1 MASRFLPVPHAQA
14 ACAASLLF
22 VLLVGACKHP
32 TPAAPDAAPLAAPG
46 FLKGQLHVHT
56 TASGD
61 GKLSVGEV
69 IELYRVHG
77 YDFIVLT
84 DHNRV
89 AELPPPSDLLV
100 LPGVE
105 LTNNLRACDPP
116 PPPEQPCLMHVNAL
130 LIDPARTTAEAL
142 AQAVTPESDAIPPR
156 LEVFRRSFEAV
167 ARLGGIAQLNHPNL
181 YFGADADI
189 LVALSGAGLRLF
201 EVANEGGETANEG
214 DATHPS
220 TEALWDAALDRGARL
235 FATAS
240 DDLHEA
246 SEVDRGFVMVRAAKD
261 VSAIRAALE
270 RGDFYASTGLLLDR
284 LELAPDAIAI
294 DVRASQ
300 APAVFEVVG
309 PGGRVVQRAEGWGLR
324 LDPRALVL
332 PWVRIRVTATD
343 GRRAWTQPVW
353 RP

>member
-1 MASRFLPVPHAQA
+1 MTSGFPAVPRARV
-14 ACAASLLF
+14 ACAASLL
-22 VLLVGACKHP
+22 LLVLAGACRHT
-32 TPAAPDAAPLAAPG
+32 TPAAPDATRPAARA

-56 TASGD
+56 TVSGD

-69 IELYRVHG
+69 VDLYRAHA

-89 AELPPPSDLLV
+89 ADLPPPSDLLV

-116 PPPEQPCLMHVNAL
+116 PPPEKPCLMHVNAL

-142 AQAVTPESDAIPPR
+142 AEAVTPESDAVRPR

-189 LVALSGAGLRLF
+189 LVALSGEGLGLF
-201 EVANEGGETANEG
+201 EVANESSDTANEG

-220 TEALWDAALDRGARL
+220 TEALWDEALGRGARL
-235 FATAS
+235 FSTAT

-246 SEVDRGFVMVRAAKD
+246 SEVDRGFVMVRAEKN

-270 RGDFYASTGLLLDR
+270 RGDFYASTGVLLERLD
-284 LELAPDAIAI
+284 LTPEGIAI
-294 DVRASQ
+294 DVHASQ
-300 APAVFEVVG
+300 APAVFEVIG
-309 PGGRVVQRAEGWGLR
+309 PGGRVVQRAEGWALR
-324 LDPRALVL
+324 LDPRALGL
-332 PWVRIRVTATD
+332 PWVRIRVTAAD